1 MSTELAIQ
9 QLIQRVEA
17 LERQLAE
24 KSVEKPEKKE
34 KKEKKEKPEKKEKRK
49 RNPTGYNL
57 FVKETRQDAID
68 ILIGEDDETPNKN
81 AMTQLGKMWKALSDS
96 ERGEWNQKAI
106 DIASDP
112 DTSEQED

>member
-24 KSVEKPEKKE
+24 KSVEKPKKKE
-34 KKEKKEKPEKKEKRK
+34 KKEKKEKRK

-81 AMTQLGKMWKALSDS
+81 AMAQLGK
-96 ERGEWNQKAI
+96 
-106 DIASDP
+106 
-112 DTSEQED
+112 